1 MKLNRT
7 QRQGEWK
14 SIADTIDINF
24 GKVATEVESL
34 NYATRKNKG
43 YFATGDA
50 LTQSVPTAN
59 VGEIAYVGTSSPF
72 AIYKWENGWVD
83 TGYEHTDSVELGD
96 YVTKDDFST
105 AKSNLQE
112 QINSSNEA
120 INALQESAAKAN
132 ESIESNKENISTLA
146 KTVESNTK
154 RIEEL
159 EKREPSVAVAD
170 QVYDGGRA
178 DTLYGGARHISG
190 GGAQ

>member
-14 SIADTIDINF
+14 SIADTIDLNF

-43 YFATGDA
+43 YFATVDA
-50 LTQSVPTAN
+50 LMQSVPTAN

-72 AIYKWENGWVD
+72 FIYKWENGWLN

-96 YVTKDDFST
+96 YVTADVFNT

-112 QINSSNEA
+112 QIDNHGDE
-120 INALQESAAKAN
+120 
-132 ESIESNKENISTLA
+132 IESLKETNQ
-146 KTVESNTK
+146 NTFTKKILSK
-154 RIEEL
+154 R
-159 EKREPSVAVAD
+159 KKK
-170 QVYDGGRA
+170 
-178 DTLYGGARHISG
+178 
-190 GGAQ
+190 